1 MFSVDTV
8 TRFPDQTGNEV
19 LGPGSYNPGEYGGF
33 GNAKKCERKY
43 RMILAYV
50 KLPTLND
57 PDAVDNVVLRL
68 NVTEIIGG
76 GFDAVLYGL
85 GVRGSTQAGAI
96 SQQSDADFYVGT
108 SDPSEGATLIS
119 SDFIRASSVK
129 TLPHAV
135 GFSSP
140 QLTSYVASLLE
151 AGGGA
156 KSVVF
161 GGLDGILTSFAIV
174 AGAVGAGL
182 PPVAI
187 LAMGFSNVIAD
198 AISLGAGEYLS
209 SRAYND
215 YVKKEMEREKWELEN
230 YPEGEMVEMI
240 ELFQVFL
247 SLTHSSHMSH
257 PILPIYHTG
266 ITFLPAA
273 RDVEGGC

>member
-1 MFSVDTV
+1 MAAPLSEPLLQGAGGASAT
-8 TRFPDQTGNEV
+8 
-19 LGPGSYNPGEYGGF
+19 NPGGRDLE
-33 GNAKKCERKY
+33 AARS
-43 RMILAYV
+43 AY
-50 KLPTLND
+50 NEGD
-57 PDAVDNVVLRL
+57 IRAS
-68 NVTEIIGG
+68 I
-76 GFDAVLYGL
+76 AAH
-85 GVRGSTQAGAI
+85 QAGA
-96 SQQSDADFYVGT
+96 ALNGT
-108 SDPSEGATLIS
+108 APEHHI
-119 SDFIRASSVK
+119 
-129 TLPHAV
+129 
-135 GFSSP
+135 
-140 QLTSYVASLLE
+140 E

-266 ITFLPAA
+266 ITVFPAA